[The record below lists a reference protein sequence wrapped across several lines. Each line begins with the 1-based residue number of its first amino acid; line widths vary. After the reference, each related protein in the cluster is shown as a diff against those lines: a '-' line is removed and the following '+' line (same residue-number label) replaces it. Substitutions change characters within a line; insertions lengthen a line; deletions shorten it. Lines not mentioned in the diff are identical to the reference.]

1 MHWDTLV
8 SEKEEPMTD
17 ADREEPKKLI
27 LEPEK
32 MKARAEIAARAA
44 AIGDTERPQ
53 PPNLPSGAAE
63 ARDPWR
69 GSPKTLQ
76 GGKQKP
82 KGGFQRAV
90 GIIRTVGPVL
100 QKVLPLL
107 DGNVASAVSNFLVPR
122 AEAQRV
128 DLEPIENALTKMRK
142 EQVDLRMNLADQT
155 ATLKRVAE
163 QVETVKDTAE
173 RNALEQ
179 KELGTDLQRLRAKV
193 NAFAW
198 VGLGLL
204 AVSILVNVLLFWRI
218 QQLIH

>member
-1 MHWDTLV
+1 
-8 SEKEEPMTD
+8 MTD

-44 AIGDTERPQ
+44 AIGDTERSEPH
-53 PPNLPSGAAE
+53 NPSARAAE
-63 ARDPWR
+63 SIGPWG
-69 GSPKTLQ
+69 GSPKAPH

-82 KGGFQRAV
+82 QSGFQRAV

-122 AEAQRV
+122 VETQRV

-142 EQVDLRMNLADQT
+142 EHVDLRINLADQT

-204 AVSILVNVLLFWRI
+204 TISILVNVLLFWRI